1 MLRTAL
7 LVAAF
12 VAAGTSLCTGPAAAQ
27 SESSAPEVRVQRPD
41 KSVLPGKTYRL
52 NDLEKKQIEA
62 QKQKEY
68 EEAAARA
75 FGGRPVTDPA
85 ADLAQVNTNPRDR
98 STGNAAVKK
107 LIDSRPGAT
116 FNY

>member
-1 MLRTAL
+1 MLRKAL
-7 LVAAF
+7 MIAAF
-12 VAAGTSLCTGPAAAQ
+12 AAAGASLAIGSAQ
-27 SESSAPEVRVQRPD
+27 AQAQNPEVKVQRPD
-41 KSVLPGKTYRL
+41 TTVQPGKTYRL

-68 EEAAARA
+68 EEAAAQA

-98 STGNAAVKK
+98 SGGTAAVKK

>member
-1 MLRTAL
+1 MLRKAL
-7 LVAAF
+7 MIAAF
-12 VAAGTSLCTGPAAAQ
+12 AVAGASPSWAQ
-27 SESSAPEVRVQRPD
+27 QTTNSEVTIQRPD
-41 KSVLPGKTYRL
+41 KTILPGKTYRL

-85 ADLAQVNTNPRDR
+85 ADLAEVNTNPRDR

-107 LIDSRPGAT
+107 LINSRPGAT